1 MSRLAARIGAMPR
14 ISSTARFRL
23 IRATLYWFG
32 LGPAAWTFFLGVT
45 DQLGANPMRT
55 LEQTLGLWALRF
67 LIATLAIT
75 PLRDLAGISFLR
87 YRRTLG
93 LLTFYYALMH
103 LTTYL
108 LLDQGLDLAA
118 IAADIVKRPYI
129 TIGMLAFAV
138 LLPLALTSN
147 DMMVR
152 RMGRAWSRLH
162 RWVYLAAA
170 AAAVHFMLVVKSWTM
185 EPVVYFTIVAL
196 LLGYRLYRRLNRNR
210 RRKPVPTL

>member
-1 MSRLAARIGAMPR
+1 MSRLAARIGEMPR
-14 ISSTARFRL
+14 ISAAARFRL
-23 IRATLYWFG
+23 IRAALYWFG
-32 LGPAAWTFFLGVT
+32 LAPGAWTFFLGVT
-45 DQLGANPMRT
+45 DQLSANPMRT

-67 LIATLAIT
+67 LIATLVIT

-108 LLDQGLDLAA
+108 VLDQGLDLAA
-118 IAADIVKRPYI
+118 IVADIVKRPYI
-129 TIGMLAFAV
+129 TIGILAFAV

-170 AAAVHFMLVVKSWTM
+170 AAAVHYMLVVKSWTM
-185 EPVVYFTIVAL
+185 EPVVYFSIVAL
-196 LLGYRLYRRLNRNR
+196 LLGYRLNRHLNRNR
-210 RRKPVPTL
+210 RRKSVPTL